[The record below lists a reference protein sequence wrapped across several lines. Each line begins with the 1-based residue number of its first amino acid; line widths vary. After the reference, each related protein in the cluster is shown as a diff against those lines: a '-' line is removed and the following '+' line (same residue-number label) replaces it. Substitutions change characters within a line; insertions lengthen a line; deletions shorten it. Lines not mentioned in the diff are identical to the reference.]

1 MSESLPIACTLGAGD
16 LKARL
21 AWIADLNR
29 GHLKRHARNDLAL
42 TLVYDRSARDDVARL
57 AAQEGECCA
66 FLAFDVADGPEGT
79 VLTVTAPEDARE
91 AADTLFEGFM
101 AGKPAASACG
111 CC

>member
-1 MSESLPIACTLGAGD
+1 MSESIPIACTLGAGD

-29 GHLKRHARNDLAL
+29 RRLKRHARNGLTL
-42 TLVYDRSARDDVARL
+42 TLVYDRDARDDVARL

-66 FLAFDVADGPEGT
+66 FLAFDIADGPEVT
-79 VLTVTAPEDARE
+79 ELTVTAPEEARE

-101 AGKPAASACG
+101 AGKPAAGGCG